1 MSGFWGRTSGMVTSA
16 RSGEIPLTEG
26 QMGPKSMTEK
36 ESESLRAL
44 RHSAAH
50 TLAQAVKKLYPSA
63 QVGVGPAT
71 EEGFYYDFRY
81 ERPFTPEDLE
91 RIENE
96 MKSLIRSSLPI
107 VRKPVSRGEAEKLFR
122 ERNEPFKLELI
133 QGIPE
138 DAEITV
144 YEQGE
149 FVDLCRGPHVSST
162 GEIPAVRL
170 LSTSSAYW
178 KGVESN
184 PSLQRIYGTAFH
196 SEKELEE
203 YLRQQEEIQRRD
215 HRKLGREL
223 GLFRTLDEKGAGL
236 VLWLP
241 RGSQIR
247 RTLEELW
254 KILHDRHGYR
264 YVYTPHIARLDLWMQ
279 SGHWDYYQDSMF
291 RPMETEGTAYE
302 LKPMNC
308 PFHILIF
315 RESVQS
321 YRDLP
326 IRLSELGT
334 VYRYERS
341 GTLHGLM
348 RVRGFTQDDAHIFY
362 PPEDLAGEIRNVL
375 ALVDQMIGRFGFT
388 DRTVYLSTRPEKSVG
403 SDENWEMATGSLR
416 RALEESGIP
425 YEVDPGEGVFYG
437 PKIDI
442 KFHDA
447 IGRAWQLST
456 IQVDFN
462 LPEKFDL
469 TYRNDSGEPCRP
481 IMIHRALFGSIERFF
496 GILIEHYAGAFPLWL
511 APEQVRI
518 MTIADR
524 HIPYAQT
531 VLNRLKD
538 RGVRAEGDFRNE
550 KIGFKV
556 REAQMAKIPEMWVVG
571 DREVEENRV
580 SVRTREGE
588 KKDLRPLE
596 SELEDLF
603 RRSGPPE
610 MLPRSN
616 GF

>member
-1 MSGFWGRTSGMVTSA
+1 
-16 RSGEIPLTEG
+16 
-26 QMGPKSMTEK
+26 MGPKSMTEK

-348 RVRGFTQDDAHIFY
+348 RVRGFTQDDAHIFCK
-362 PPEDLAGEIRNVL
+362 PEDLAGEIRNVL

>member
-1 MSGFWGRTSGMVTSA
+1 M
-16 RSGEIPLTEG
+16 P
-26 QMGPKSMTEK
+26 
-36 ESESLRAL
+36 
-44 RHSAAH
+44 
-50 TLAQAVKKLYPSA
+50 
-63 QVGVGPAT
+63 
-71 EEGFYYDFRY
+71 
-81 ERPFTPEDLE
+81 
-91 RIENE
+91 
-96 MKSLIRSSLPI
+96 
-107 VRKPVSRGEAEKLFR
+107 
-122 ERNEPFKLELI
+122 
-133 QGIPE
+133 
-138 DAEITV
+138 
-144 YEQGE
+144 
-149 FVDLCRGPHVSST
+149 GPHVSST

-348 RVRGFTQDDAHIFY
+348 RVRGFTQDDAHIFCK
-362 PPEDLAGEIRNVL
+362 PEDLAGEIRNVL

>member
-1 MSGFWGRTSGMVTSA
+1 MSGFLGKTSGSVSA
-16 RSGEIPLTEG
+16 TRRVSIPLTERR
-26 QMGPKSMTEK
+26 MSPKSMTEK
-36 ESESLRAL
+36 ETESLKAL

-63 QVGVGPAT
+63 QVGIGPAT

-196 SEKELEE
+196 SEKELAD
-203 YLRQQEEIQRRD
+203 YLRQQEEVQRRD

-241 RGSQIR
+241 KGSQIR

-348 RVRGFTQDDAHIFY
+348 RVRGFTQDDAHIFCK
-362 PPEDLAGEIRNVL
+362 PEDLAGEIRNVL

-416 RALEESGIP
+416 KALEESGIP

-531 VLNRLKD
+531 VLSRLKD

-556 REAQMAKIPEMWVVG
+556 REAQMEKIPEMWVVG
-571 DREVEENRV
+571 DREVEETRV
-580 SVRTREGE
+580 SVRSREGE
-588 KKDLRPLE
+588 KKDLCPLE

-603 RRSGPPE
+603 RRSFPPE

>member
-348 RVRGFTQDDAHIFY
+348 RVRGFTQDDAHIFCK
-362 PPEDLAGEIRNVL
+362 PEDLAGEIRNVL

>member
-1 MSGFWGRTSGMVTSA
+1 
-16 RSGEIPLTEG
+16 
-26 QMGPKSMTEK
+26 MTEK
-36 ESESLRAL
+36 ETESLKAL

-63 QVGVGPAT
+63 QVGIGPAT

-122 ERNEPFKLELI
+122 ERNEPFNLELI

-196 SEKELEE
+196 SEKELAD
-203 YLRQQEEIQRRD
+203 YLRQQEEVQRRD

-241 RGSQIR
+241 KGSQIR

-348 RVRGFTQDDAHIFY
+348 RVRGFTQDDAHIFCK
-362 PPEDLAGEIRNVL
+362 PEDLAGEIRNVL

-416 RALEESGIP
+416 KALEESGIP

-531 VLNRLKD
+531 VLSRLKD

-556 REAQMAKIPEMWVVG
+556 REAQMEKIPEMWVVG
-571 DREVEENRV
+571 DREVEETRV
-580 SVRTREGE
+580 SVRSREGE
-588 KKDLRPLE
+588 KKDLCPLE

-603 RRSGPPE
+603 RRSFPPE

>member
-1 MSGFWGRTSGMVTSA
+1 MVTSA
-16 RSGEIPLTEG
+16 RSSEIPLTER

-241 RGSQIR
+241 KGSQIR

-348 RVRGFTQDDAHIFY
+348 RVRGFTQDDAHIFCK
-362 PPEDLAGEIRNVL
+362 PEDLAGEIRNVL

>member
-1 MSGFWGRTSGMVTSA
+1 
-16 RSGEIPLTEG
+16 
-26 QMGPKSMTEK
+26 MTEK
-36 ESESLRAL
+36 GTQSLAAL

-50 TLAQAVKKLYPSA
+50 TLAQAVKRLYPSA
-63 QVGVGPAT
+63 QVGIGPAT

-81 ERPFTPEDLE
+81 ERPFTPDDLE

-96 MKSLIRSSLPI
+96 MKSLIRSDLPI
-107 VRKPVSRGEAEKLFR
+107 VRKPVSRAEAEKVFL

-133 QGIPE
+133 RGIPE
-138 DAEITV
+138 EAEITV

-149 FVDLCRGPHVSST
+149 FVDLCRGPHISTT
-162 GEIPAVRL
+162 GEIPAIRL

-178 KGVESN
+178 KGMESN

-196 SEKELEE
+196 SEAELSD
-203 YLRQQEEIQRRD
+203 YLRRQEEVQRRD

-241 RGSQIR
+241 KGSQIR
-247 RTLEELW
+247 RTLEDLW
-254 KILHDRHGYR
+254 KVLHDRHGYR

-348 RVRGFTQDDAHIFY
+348 RVRGFTQDDAHIFCK
-362 PPEDLAGEIRNVL
+362 PEDLSGEIRKVL
-375 ALVDQMIGRFGFT
+375 ALVDQMVGRFGFT

-403 SDENWEMATGSLR
+403 SDENWEMATGALR
-416 RALEESGIP
+416 TALEESGIP
-425 YEVDPGEGVFYG
+425 YEIDPGEGVFYG

-447 IGRAWQLST
+447 IGRDWQLST

-469 TYRNDSGEPCRP
+469 TYRNDSGEPRRP
-481 IMIHRALFGSIERFF
+481 IMIHRALFGSVERFF

-511 APEQVRI
+511 APEQVRV

-524 HIPYAQT
+524 HIPYAQD
-531 VLNRLKD
+531 VLRRMKD
-538 RGVRAEGDFRNE
+538 RGVRVEGDFRNE
-550 KIGFKV
+550 KIGFKI
-556 REAQMAKIPEMWVVG
+556 REAQMEKIPEMWVVG
-571 DREVEENRV
+571 DREVEEGRV

-588 KKDLRPLE
+588 KKDLCPLE
-596 SELEDLF
+596 SALDEIAV
-603 RRSGPPE
+603 RCWPPE
-610 MLPRSN
+610 MAPRSN
-616 GF
+616 GS

>member
-1 MSGFWGRTSGMVTSA
+1 
-16 RSGEIPLTEG
+16 
-26 QMGPKSMTEK
+26 MGPKSMTEK

-241 RGSQIR
+241 KGSQIR

-348 RVRGFTQDDAHIFY
+348 RVRGFTQDDAHIFCK
-362 PPEDLAGEIRNVL
+362 PEDLAGEIRNVL

-416 RALEESGIP
+416 KALEESGIP

>member
-1 MSGFWGRTSGMVTSA
+1 
-16 RSGEIPLTEG
+16 
-26 QMGPKSMTEK
+26 MTEK

-348 RVRGFTQDDAHIFY
+348 RVRGFTQDDAHIFCK
-362 PPEDLAGEIRNVL
+362 PEDLAGEIRNVL

>member
-1 MSGFWGRTSGMVTSA
+1 MS
-16 RSGEIPLTEG
+16 
-26 QMGPKSMTEK
+26 PKSMTEK
-36 ESESLRAL
+36 ETESLKAL

-63 QVGVGPAT
+63 QVGIGPAT

-196 SEKELEE
+196 SEKELAD
-203 YLRQQEEIQRRD
+203 YLRQQEEVQRRD

-241 RGSQIR
+241 KGSQIR

-348 RVRGFTQDDAHIFY
+348 RVRGFTQDDAHIFCK
-362 PPEDLAGEIRNVL
+362 PEDLAGEIRNVL

-416 RALEESGIP
+416 KALEESGIP

-531 VLNRLKD
+531 VLSRLKD

-556 REAQMAKIPEMWVVG
+556 REAQMEKIPEMWVVG
-571 DREVEENRV
+571 DREVEETRV
-580 SVRTREGE
+580 SVRSREGE
-588 KKDLRPLE
+588 KKDLCPLE

-603 RRSGPPE
+603 RRSFPPE

>member
-1 MSGFWGRTSGMVTSA
+1 MVTSA

-348 RVRGFTQDDAHIFY
+348 RVRGFTQDDAHIFCK
-362 PPEDLAGEIRNVL
+362 PEDLAGEIRNVL

>member
-1 MSGFWGRTSGMVTSA
+1 
-16 RSGEIPLTEG
+16 
-26 QMGPKSMTEK
+26 MTEK
-36 ESESLRAL
+36 ETQSLKALRAL

-71 EEGFYYDFRY
+71 EDGFYYDFRY

-96 MKSLIRSSLPI
+96 MKSLIRASLPI
-107 VRKPVSRGEAEKLFR
+107 VRKPVSRGEAETLFR

-133 QGIPE
+133 RGIPE
-138 DAEITV
+138 ESEITV

-178 KGVESN
+178 KGMESN

-196 SEKELEE
+196 SEKELSD
-203 YLRQQEEIQRRD
+203 YLRQQEEVQRRD

-241 RGSQIR
+241 KGSQIR
-247 RTLEELW
+247 RTLEDLW

-348 RVRGFTQDDAHIFY
+348 RVRGFTQDDAHIFCK
-362 PPEDLAGEIRNVL
+362 PEDLAGEIRNVL

-403 SDENWEMATGSLR
+403 TDENWEMATGSLR
-416 RALEESGIP
+416 KALEDSGVP
-425 YEVDPGEGVFYG
+425 YEIDPGEGVFYG

-469 TYRNDSGEPCRP
+469 TYRNDSGEPRRP

-511 APEQVRI
+511 APEQVRV

-531 VLNRLKD
+531 ILSRLKAM
-538 RGVRAEGDFRNE
+538 GVRAEGDFRNE
-550 KIGFKV
+550 KIGFKI
-556 REAQMAKIPEMWVVG
+556 REAQLGKIPEMWVVG

-588 KKDLRPLE
+588 KKDLCLLE
-596 SELEDLF
+596 SELVDVSI
-603 RRSGPPE
+603 RSSPTE
-610 MLPRSN
+610 MRPVRMN
-616 GF
+616 PDV

>member
-1 MSGFWGRTSGMVTSA
+1 
-16 RSGEIPLTEG
+16 
-26 QMGPKSMTEK
+26 MTEK

>member
-1 MSGFWGRTSGMVTSA
+1 
-16 RSGEIPLTEG
+16 
-26 QMGPKSMTEK
+26 MGPKSMTEK

-241 RGSQIR
+241 KGSQIR

-348 RVRGFTQDDAHIFY
+348 RVRGFTQDDAHIFCK
-362 PPEDLAGEIRNVL
+362 PEDLAGEIRNVL

>member
-1 MSGFWGRTSGMVTSA
+1 
-16 RSGEIPLTEG
+16 
-26 QMGPKSMTEK
+26 MTEK
-36 ESESLRAL
+36 ETESLKAL

-63 QVGVGPAT
+63 QVGIGPAT

-196 SEKELEE
+196 SEKELAD
-203 YLRQQEEIQRRD
+203 YLRQQEEVQRRD

-241 RGSQIR
+241 KGSQIR

-348 RVRGFTQDDAHIFY
+348 RVRGFTQDDAHIFCK
-362 PPEDLAGEIRNVL
+362 PEDLAGEIRNVL

-416 RALEESGIP
+416 KALEESGIP

-531 VLNRLKD
+531 VLSRLKD

-556 REAQMAKIPEMWVVG
+556 REAQMEKIPEMWVVG
-571 DREVEENRV
+571 DREVEETRV
-580 SVRTREGE
+580 SVRSREGE
-588 KKDLRPLE
+588 KKDLCPLE

-603 RRSGPPE
+603 RRSFPPE

>member
-1 MSGFWGRTSGMVTSA
+1 
-16 RSGEIPLTEG
+16 
-26 QMGPKSMTEK
+26 MTEK
-36 ESESLRAL
+36 ETRSLKAL

-50 TLAQAVKKLYPSA
+50 TLAQAVKKLYPTA

-91 RIENE
+91 RIEAE
-96 MKSLIRSSLPI
+96 MKSLIRSRLPI
-107 VRKPVSRGEAEKLFR
+107 IRKPVSRPDAEELFR
-122 ERNEPFKLELI
+122 KRNEPFKLELI
-133 QGIPE
+133 QGIPDE
-138 DAEITV
+138 AEITV

-149 FVDLCRGPHVSST
+149 FVDLCRGPHVEST
-162 GEIPAVRL
+162 GDIPAVKL
-170 LSTSSAYW
+170 LSTSGAYW
-178 KGVESN
+178 KGIESN
-184 PSLQRIYGTAFH
+184 PSLQRIYGTAF
-196 SEKELEE
+196 ETEAELQAF
-203 YLRQQEEIQRRD
+203 LKMQEEIQRRD

-241 RGSQIR
+241 KGSQIR
-247 RTLEELW
+247 RTLEDLW
-254 KILHDRHGYR
+254 KVLHDRHGYR
-264 YVYTPHIARLDLWMQ
+264 YVYTPHIARLDLWIQ

-326 IRLSELGT
+326 IRLAELGT

-348 RVRGFTQDDAHIFY
+348 RVRGFTQDDAHVFCK
-362 PPEDLAGEIRNVL
+362 PEDLSGEIRQVL
-375 ALVDQMIGRFGFT
+375 GLVDQMVGRFGFT
-388 DRTVYLSTRPEKSVG
+388 DRTVFLSTRPEKSVG
-403 SDENWEMATGSLR
+403 TDENWEMATEALR
-416 RALEESGIP
+416 TALEESGIP

-469 TYRNDSGEPCRP
+469 TYRNASGEIQRP

-496 GILIEHYAGAFPLWL
+496 GILIEHYMGAFPLWL

-524 HIPYAQT
+524 HIPYGQE
-531 VLNRLKD
+531 LLERMKEM
-538 RGVRAEGDFRNE
+538 GIRAEGDFRNE
-550 KIGFKV
+550 KVGFKI
-556 REAQMAKIPEMWVVG
+556 REAQMEKVPEMWIVG
-571 DREVEENRV
+571 DREVEEKRV
-580 SVRTREGE
+580 SIRSREGQKQDLCPVDSALSDLSARCWAPEMAPRTRGYN
-588 KKDLRPLE
+588 D
-596 SELEDLF
+596 
-603 RRSGPPE
+603 
-610 MLPRSN
+610 
-616 GF
+616 

>member
-1 MSGFWGRTSGMVTSA
+1 
-16 RSGEIPLTEG
+16 
-26 QMGPKSMTEK
+26 MTEK

-241 RGSQIR
+241 KGSQIR

-348 RVRGFTQDDAHIFY
+348 RVRGFTQDDAHIFCK
-362 PPEDLAGEIRNVL
+362 PEDLAGEIRNVL

>member
-1 MSGFWGRTSGMVTSA
+1 
-16 RSGEIPLTEG
+16 
-26 QMGPKSMTEK
+26 MGPKSMTEK

-241 RGSQIR
+241 KGSQIR

-348 RVRGFTQDDAHIFY
+348 RVRGFTQDDAPIFCQ
-362 PPEDLAGEIRNVL
+362 PEDLAGEIRNVL

-531 VLNRLKD
+531 VLSRLKD

-556 REAQMAKIPEMWVVG
+556 REAQMEKIPEMWVVG

-588 KKDLRPLE
+588 KKDLCPLE

-603 RRSGPPE
+603 RRSFPPE

>member
-1 MSGFWGRTSGMVTSA
+1 MCGTSGAV
-16 RSGEIPLTEG
+16 IQILTELVR
-26 QMGPKSMTEK
+26 MTERYMDPKSMAEK
-36 ESESLRAL
+36 DIQSLKAL

-63 QVGVGPAT
+63 QVGIGPAT

-122 ERNEPFKLELI
+122 EKNEPFKLELI

-138 DAEITV
+138 EAEITV

-178 KGVESN
+178 KGMESN

-196 SEKELEE
+196 SEAELAD
-203 YLRQQEEIQRRD
+203 YLRHQEEVQRRD

-241 RGSQIR
+241 KGSQIR
-247 RTLEELW
+247 RTLEDLW
-254 KILHDRHGYR
+254 KVLHDRHGYR

-348 RVRGFTQDDAHIFY
+348 RVRGFTQDDAHIFCK
-362 PPEDLAGEIRNVL
+362 PEDLSGEIRNVL
-375 ALVDQMIGRFGFT
+375 ALVDQMVGRFGFT

-403 SDENWEMATGSLR
+403 TDENWEMATGALR
-416 RALEESGIP
+416 MALEESGIS

-469 TYRNDSGEPCRP
+469 TYRNDSGEPRRP
-481 IMIHRALFGSIERFF
+481 IMIHRALFGSVERFF

-524 HIPYAQT
+524 HIPYAQK
-531 VLNRLKD
+531 VLSRMKD
-538 RGVRAEGDFRNE
+538 LGVRAEGDFRNE

-556 REAQMAKIPEMWVVG
+556 REAQMEKIPEMWVVG

-588 KKDLRPLE
+588 KKDLCPLE
-596 SELEDLF
+596 SSLQDISV
-603 RRSGPPE
+603 RCWPPE
-610 MLPRSN
+610 MVPRSN
-616 GF
+616 GS